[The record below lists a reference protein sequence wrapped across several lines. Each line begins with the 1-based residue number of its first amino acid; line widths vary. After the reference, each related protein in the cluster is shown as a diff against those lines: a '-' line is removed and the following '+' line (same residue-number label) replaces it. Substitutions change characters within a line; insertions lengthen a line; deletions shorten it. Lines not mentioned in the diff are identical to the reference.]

1 MLCPLTLCLPAF
13 QGTLPPFP
21 KSREP
26 IDELTSVR
34 LSEAIFPVY
43 LFILWYDLISPLRC
57 PCLVWRTDTPSSSL
71 VAMQSV
77 EVTSSTSPCHFFP
90 VFSRLFVLLWLSR
103 VGTSHFC
110 IPQDSTDQATLF
122 QGTRLCAAR
131 CAARSAA
138 PDCHSPA
145 FLLFLS
151 ALCFCLALLTRHPKH
166 VERQGSISAFK
177 HSFWCPCCH
186 FPFEENLKIIF
197 FPKFKGKNQ
206 TFFSPCDIFTL
217 LD

>member
-1 MLCPLTLCLPAF
+1 MFCPLTLRLPAF
-13 QGTLPPFP
+13 QRTLPPFP

-57 PCLVWRTDTPSSSL
+57 PCLVWRTDTPLFIFGGYAVCGGDVLHFSVPFFFLSFPDSLFCCGSPEWGPAISVSRKTLLTRPLSSRARGC
-71 VAMQSV
+71 V
-77 EVTSSTSPCHFFP
+77 
-90 VFSRLFVLLWLSR
+90 WLA
-103 VGTSHFC
+103 V
-110 IPQDSTDQATLF
+110 
-122 QGTRLCAAR
+122 RLCV
-131 CAARSAA
+131 ARSAA

-206 TFFSPCDIFTL
+206 TFFSPL
-217 LD
+217 